1 MNYFDNNQ
9 KKLKLQNFLNM
20 SEAKLRS
27 ALRMF
32 EVFKDNVKVKSIKIF

>member
-1 MNYFDNNQ
+1 
-9 KKLKLQNFLNM
+9 M

-32 EVFKDNVKVKSIKIF
+32 EVFKDNVKVKSIKFFLSYNS